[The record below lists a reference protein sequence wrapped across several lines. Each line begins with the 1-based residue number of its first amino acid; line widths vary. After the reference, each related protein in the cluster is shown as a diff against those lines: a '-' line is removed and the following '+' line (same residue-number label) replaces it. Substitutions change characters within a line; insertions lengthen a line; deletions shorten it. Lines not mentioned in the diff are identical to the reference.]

1 MSTTLAT
8 GRVEKLNTTEELDTV
23 TTGRTDDNSERVR
36 QFGAAILEAGSV
48 GRIADAVIAIALSQA
63 WRDYTLEGYRTTWLA
78 AEFDYFLIAS
88 GVRYVDMVAVLK
100 WRAEASQLAPLMD
113 QRASERRPLNVASA
127 EWNPPLPPGVTL
139 VTLAKDLGW
148 VTDRGRSRKPPVGR
162 RSRARAAGASRE
174 ERARE
179 ARRHRVGPE
188 RCAELEELGAT
199 LAAELDADECRI
211 LAEVLNVAAGRR
223 DGGMAK

>member
-8 GRVEKLNTTEELDTV
+8 GCVEKLDTTEELDTV
-23 TTGRTDDNSERVR
+23 TTDRTDDNSERVR
-36 QFGAAILEAGSV
+36 QFGAAILAAGSV

-63 WRDYTLEGYRTTWLA
+63 WRDYTLKGYSTTWL
-78 AEFDYFLIAS
+78 
-88 GVRYVDMVAVLK
+88 G
-100 WRAEASQLAPLMD
+100 AEASQLAPHMD
-113 QRASERRPLNVASA
+113 QRASERRPLKVASA
-127 EWNPPLPPGVTL
+127 EWNPPLPPGITL
-139 VTLAKDLGW
+139 LTLAKDLGW

-179 ARRHRVGPE
+179 ARRQRVGPE
-188 RCAELEELGAT
+188 RCAELAELGAM